1 MFGRKKKTSATDAV
15 MWQAIADARRSLG
28 GVGVEDV
35 RRHAR
40 THYGVE
46 LDYMTVFCALRDGRE
61 G

>member
-1 MFGRKKKTSATDAV
+1 MLGRKRNSTTDAA

-46 LDYMTVFCALRDGRE
+46 LDYMTVWRALRDGKE